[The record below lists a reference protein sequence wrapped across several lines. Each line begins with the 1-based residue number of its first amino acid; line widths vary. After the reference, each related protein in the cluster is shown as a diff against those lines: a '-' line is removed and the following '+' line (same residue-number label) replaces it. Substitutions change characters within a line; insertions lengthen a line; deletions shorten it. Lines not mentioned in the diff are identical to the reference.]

1 MEQVANSLLRK
12 GHTGA
17 GKPPTVGAH
26 WAARFLQR
34 HPQYVVQKQKPLA
47 RERKNALK
55 PENFQTH
62 FEDYR
67 IAKAEKGI
75 HDEDTYYYDE
85 TGLRAGLGKDQ
96 WVVIKDD
103 TSIRLYVED
112 PDNQEYITL
121 ECVGDDGDVIP
132 NMLILS
138 AKQHL
143 EEFLRRMIWRT
154 VCPLLSAI
162 RVTSMMKLGYNGLK
176 SLMSALEEK
185 GKEHA
190 RCYSWTELAVILTKN
205 L

>member
-1 MEQVANSLLRK
+1 M
-12 GHTGA
+12 
-17 GKPPTVGAH
+17 
-26 WAARFLQR
+26 
-34 HPQYVVQKQKPLA
+34 
-47 RERKNALK
+47 
-55 PENFQTH
+55 
-62 FEDYR
+62 
-67 IAKAEKGI
+67 
-75 HDEDTYYYDE
+75 
-85 TGLRAGLGKDQ
+85 
-96 WVVIKDD
+96 
-103 TSIRLYVED
+103 ED

-132 NMLILS
+132 NMLVLS

-205 L
+205 LWESVTAKTYYHFNYRLIHYSIYFIKLFWLLICMWLK